1 MFDQQKFATRLKEA
15 RIARKLSQEELG
27 KAIGMSK
34 PAISDIERGRRTT
47 TIEKLVEL
55 ADVLEVSLD
64 YLTGRTDERGP
75 G

>member
-15 RIARKLSQEELG
+15 RITRKLSQEELG

-55 ADVLEVSLD
+55 ADALDVSID
-64 YLTGRTDERGP
+64 WLTGRTDERGNK
-75 G
+75 